1 MFSFEPVEN
10 CQHAADVVLRL
21 PIGRDAA
28 MPLHRLGARVVA
40 ANAPNRPVSDF
51 MSDDVESAMER
62 MVARKPFVEG
72 KFSRGAVN
80 KRFRSGDHRD
90 LMRQQMW

>member
-1 MFSFEPVEN
+1 
-10 CQHAADVVLRL
+10 
-21 PIGRDAA
+21 
-28 MPLHRLGARVVA
+28 
-40 ANAPNRPVSDF
+40 
-51 MSDDVESAMER
+51 MER
-62 MVARKPFVEG
+62 MVARKPFVAG

>member
-1 MFSFEPVEN
+1 
-10 CQHAADVVLRL
+10 
-21 PIGRDAA
+21 
-28 MPLHRLGARVVA
+28 
-40 ANAPNRPVSDF
+40 